1 MIGEVK
7 PTRDDILSC
16 EKPKLSEEETIH
28 ALQVELNHY
37 GVSLICRAYFFCPK
51 NLKRPP
57 ATEFSSEQQGRFSF
71 GKILPFQ
78 AKIPLQGCRKIQPQE
93 DKKMAKKFYV
103 LDEQG
108 SIKSSDGKKRYT
120 LLCGKKLY
128 DFLQSPQGKR
138 RKFTIEE
145 DDNGDEIG
153 VEIPEYLIPEYKREE
168 NRKEYLSHWQEESG
182 ITLVSYDA
190 IDINGEEVSGD
201 EIICDETAV
210 SAEELLIE
218 KEDRQRLTDAI
229 RSLTKEEL
237 YILKGLFFEN
247 PRKTETSLGK
257 ELGMTHQ
264 AIHKKKEKIFEKI
277 KNFLK

>member
-1 MIGEVK
+1 
-7 PTRDDILSC
+7 
-16 EKPKLSEEETIH
+16 
-28 ALQVELNHY
+28 
-37 GVSLICRAYFFCPK
+37 
-51 NLKRPP
+51 
-57 ATEFSSEQQGRFSF
+57 
-71 GKILPFQ
+71 
-78 AKIPLQGCRKIQPQE
+78 
-93 DKKMAKKFYV
+93 MAKKFYV

-108 SIKSSDGKKRYT
+108 SIKSSDGKKRYK
-120 LLCGKKLY
+120 LLCGKELY
-128 DFLQSPQGKR
+128 EFLQSSQGKR

-168 NRKEYLSHWQEESG
+168 NRKEYLLRWQEELG

-190 IDINGEEVSGD
+190 IDINGEEISGD

-210 SAEELLIE
+210 NAEDLLIE